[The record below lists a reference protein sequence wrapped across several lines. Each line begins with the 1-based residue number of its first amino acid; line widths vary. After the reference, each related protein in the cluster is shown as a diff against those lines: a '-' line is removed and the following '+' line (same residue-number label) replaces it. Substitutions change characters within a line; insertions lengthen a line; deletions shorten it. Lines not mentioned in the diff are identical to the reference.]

1 MIGAMW
7 NGIAGIWQHDKGI
20 AVESNNLANS
30 NTVGHKKDQISF
42 SDLLYSQAGFGKG
55 VQTQSISKQFEQGN
69 IVQSGVGI
77 DVAIEGKGFFVVK
90 SRENPNEIY
99 YTRAGN
105 LVQAKDGFLVTQD
118 DYKIQ
123 GLTPQE
129 KIVYTTDSK
138 SNIFTDK
145 FTSNAG
151 SYNINLG
158 NSNIYNINAKVTNYK
173 SSATDDMEYVY
184 KFDDKGVVIGILD
197 SSKLNSGENHKL
209 AQTKVKDVELL
220 ISNYQKILSDFETNK
235 GVVQSQKRKISEIDL
250 SSNLNNLNPSDNKI
264 SINIDGRLYSVIFDE
279 VNKNEAMKELSYKIS
294 QTTGFSSTFKDG
306 VLKIEQSEA
315 MGKEF
320 KVNSIDVNNNVITPI
335 SSNDY
340 EISNNKN
347 PIPEVQNSIIDYT
360 SKLSSIN
367 PTNNKLSIN
376 IQNETYSV
384 SFDKKVYDFYLQDLE
399 EENAFDDMKKLYD
412 FLSPKGKD
420 KFGLE
425 EPSTIPTWEMIEE
438 KRIAILP
445 SQTDIDS
452 MPNGTPQEQNAK
464 AQAQAKRDAAKAEYD
479 KIANK
484 RSEQFIK
491 YSTAD
496 TIVSALKDLSDE
508 ISNNVGFS
516 STVVDGVLDVKGL
529 VPGEE
534 FKVSN
539 IFLNEIELFDI
550 NTTTANKGYGLDA
563 VNGATK
569 ALADVVKT
577 AGADFLQITNVLD
590 YGNLGT
596 VSKQDINV
604 RLDELGISDKSTAEV
619 SISDDGFV
627 FVTSGTNKFLVG
639 RLSTAG
645 FRNEQGLEPMGGN
658 LFQASQYSGNAF
670 NSDTM
675 NIIRG
680 GALER
685 ANIDY
690 GSTLTQIMVYQK
702 AFEASSKSITTS
714 DEFLQTA
721 IQMKK

>member
-42 SDLLYSQAGFGKG
+42 SDVLYSQAGFGKG

-123 GLTPQE
+123 GLVPQS
-129 KIVYTTDSK
+129 KITTTTNPLDMMFTDEYTKSLVS
-138 SNIFTDK
+138 SNIN
-145 FTSNAG
+145 SG
-151 SYNINLG
+151 SG
-158 NSNIYNINAKVTNYK
+158 TVYNINAK
-173 SSATDDMEYVY
+173 ATDYVS
-184 KFDDKGVVIGILD
+184 
-197 SSKLNSGENHKL
+197 SSKDDDILKKGDGYKTSQNKINDIEALKADYIEKLNKFSMD
-209 AQTKVKDVELL
+209 QST
-220 ISNYQKILSDFETNK
+220 TNTPSI
-235 GVVQSQKRKISEIDL
+235 SQKSQIDF
-250 SSNLNNLNPSDNKI
+250 SSNLSSLQATDNTISVTIDNK
-264 SINIDGRLYSVIFDE
+264 
-279 VNKNEAMKELSYKIS
+279 
-294 QTTGFSSTFKDG
+294 
-306 VLKIEQSEA
+306 
-315 MGKEF
+315 
-320 KVNSIDVNNNVITPI
+320 
-335 SSNDY
+335 
-340 EISNNKN
+340 
-347 PIPEVQNSIIDYT
+347 
-360 SKLSSIN
+360 
-367 PTNNKLSIN
+367 
-376 IQNETYSV
+376 TYSV
-384 SFDKKVYDFYLQDLE
+384 KFDVNSTINDE
-399 EENAFDDMKKLYD
+399 EMQKLYD
-412 FLSPKGKD
+412 FLDTNGKAKYNLVD
-420 KFGLE
+420 
-425 EPSTIPTWEMIEE
+425 PNSIQSQANIDAMPT
-438 KRIAILP
+438 
-445 SQTDIDS
+445 T
-452 MPNGTPQEQNAK
+452 TPQEILDKAT
-464 AQAQAKRDAAKAEYD
+464 AQALRDDQINSYTN
-479 KIANK
+479 AN
-484 RSEQFIK
+484 SLIN
-491 YSTAD
+491 AM
-496 TIVSALKDLSDE
+496 KDLSDK
-508 ISNNVGFS
+508 ISSKEGMSSSVKDGTLVIDTLIAGGSFNISDIKLNDTNFS
-516 STVVDGVLDVKGL
+516 STKLQEAVKG
-529 VPGEE
+529 
-534 FKVSN
+534 S
-539 IFLNEIELFDI
+539 
-550 NTTTANKGYGLDA
+550 GLAMVDSARDA
-563 VNGATK
+563 LKNAVEN
-569 ALADVVKT
+569 ADGK
-577 AGADFLQITNVLD
+577 FLQITNVLE
-590 YGNLGT
+590 YGNLG
-596 VSKQDINV
+596 VIGENDINV
-604 RLDELGISDKSTAEV
+604 RLDELGISDKSTADI

-627 FVTSGTNKFLVG
+627 FVKSQGHSFLVG

>member
-55 VQTQSISKQFEQGN
+55 VQTQTISKQFEQGN

-123 GLTPQE
+123 GLVPQS
-129 KIVYTTDSK
+129 KITTTTNPADTL
-138 SNIFTDK
+138 FTDAYTK
-145 FTSNAG
+145 SMVST
-151 SYNINLG
+151 NINSG
-158 NSNIYNINAKVTNYK
+158 SGTVYNINAKASDYV
-173 SSATDDMEYVY
+173 SSAKNDDILKKGDGY
-184 KFDDKGVVIGILD
+184 KTSQNKINDIEALKADYIE
-197 SSKLNSGENHKL
+197 KLNKFLMDQS
-209 AQTKVKDVELL
+209 T
-220 ISNYQKILSDFETNK
+220 TNTPSI
-235 GVVQSQKRKISEIDL
+235 SQKSQIDF
-250 SSNLNNLNPSDNKI
+250 SSNLSSLQATDNTISVTIDNK
-264 SINIDGRLYSVIFDE
+264 
-279 VNKNEAMKELSYKIS
+279 
-294 QTTGFSSTFKDG
+294 
-306 VLKIEQSEA
+306 
-315 MGKEF
+315 
-320 KVNSIDVNNNVITPI
+320 
-335 SSNDY
+335 
-340 EISNNKN
+340 
-347 PIPEVQNSIIDYT
+347 
-360 SKLSSIN
+360 
-367 PTNNKLSIN
+367 
-376 IQNETYSV
+376 TYSV
-384 SFDKKVYDFYLQDLE
+384 KFDVNSTINNE
-399 EENAFDDMKKLYD
+399 EMQKLYD
-412 FLSPKGKD
+412 FLDTNGKAKYNLVD
-420 KFGLE
+420 
-425 EPSTIPTWEMIEE
+425 PNSIQSQANIDAMPT
-438 KRIAILP
+438 
-445 SQTDIDS
+445 T
-452 MPNGTPQEQNAK
+452 TPQEILDKTTAQTLRDNQISSYINANSVVN
-464 AQAQAKRDAAKAEYD
+464 AM
-479 KIANK
+479 
-484 RSEQFIK
+484 
-491 YSTAD
+491 
-496 TIVSALKDLSDE
+496 KDLSDK
-508 ISNNVGFS
+508 ISSKEGMSSSVKDGTLVIDTLIAGGSFNISDIKLNDTNFS
-516 STVVDGVLDVKGL
+516 STKLQEAVKG
-529 VPGEE
+529 
-534 FKVSN
+534 S
-539 IFLNEIELFDI
+539 
-550 NTTTANKGYGLDA
+550 GLAMVDSARDA
-563 VNGATK
+563 LKNAVEN
-569 ALADVVKT
+569 ADGK
-577 AGADFLQITNVLD
+577 FLQITNVLE
-590 YGNLGT
+590 YGNLG
-596 VSKQDINV
+596 VIGENDINV

-627 FVTSGTNKFLVG
+627 FVKSQGHSFLVG